1 MKMMPV
7 LIAAAVL
14 TTGCVPSMYTAGALA
29 RSRHRSA
36 PRAEPSLP
44 SPVGRWDNIM
54 MLEAGTP
61 LRVLTIDGHVAT
73 GHFVS
78 ANIGTVTIA
87 TGAREVTVDAGH
99 VMRIDREAGSGK
111 GALRREAIKG
121 AALGAGAAGVAGLLF
136 GVTPPTRVF
145 AAAGVIGAYQE
156 GTGATVTPGPATVYL
171 APSVISSTGAQ

>member
-1 MKMMPV
+1 MKILTV

-14 TTGCVPSMYTAGALA
+14 TTGCVPAMYTAGALA

-36 PRAEPSLP
+36 PRVEASLP
-44 SPVGRWDNIM
+44 SPVGRWDNVM

-61 LRVLTIDGHVAT
+61 LRVLTMDGHIAT

-78 ANIGTVTIA
+78 ANMETVTIA

-111 GALRREAIKG
+111 GALRRETLKG
-121 AALGAGAAGVAGLLF
+121 AALGAGAAGVAGLLL

-145 AAAGVIGAYQE
+145 AAASVIGAYQE
-156 GTGATVTPGPATVYL
+156 GTGAAVTPGPATVYL
-171 APSVISSTGAQ
+171 APSVMPTTGGQ